1 MQLVVNGVLTYAER
15 IHPDGNIPVVV
26 LPGWGQDSKHW
37 LSFAKRLPAEFECF
51 LLDQPGFGQT
61 QHLPAGAGVTE
72 YVEWLHTWL
81 EKADVKN
88 PVLFGHSFGGQVA
101 VAYAA
106 KYPTKLRRLILLSP
120 GALRNKST
128 KVRVIEQLFR
138 HFGWIKKLTPSGL
151 FQKLRPYLASDDYH
165 QASPEQKAVLSK
177 IVLQDQR
184 SRLSKIQVPTDIIW
198 GEKDSEIPYGAKILA
213 EEIPTSRL
221 FVLYGADHSPQLTA
235 PDKLRPVVTDIL
247 ENL

>member
-15 IHPDGNIPVVV
+15 VHPDGKIAVVI

-37 LSFAKRLPAEFECF
+37 LAFAKRLPQECEFF
-51 LLDQPGFGQT
+51 LLDLPGFGQT
-61 QHLPAGAGVTE
+61 QHLPAGAGVSE

-101 VAYAA
+101 IAYAA
-106 KYPTKLRRLILLSP
+106 KYQDALRHLIVLSP
-120 GALRNKST
+120 SALRNRST
-128 KVRVIEQLFR
+128 KVRIIEQLYR
-138 HFGWIKKLTPSGL
+138 HFGWIKTITPSGL

-177 IVLQDQR
+177 IVLQDLK
-184 SRLSKIQVPTDIIW
+184 SRLSKIEVPTDIIW
-198 GEKDSEIPYGAKILA
+198 GDKDTEIPYGGKILA
-213 EEIPTSRL
+213 EEIPHSRL

-235 PDKLRPVVTDIL
+235 PDKLRPVVTEIL
-247 ENL
+247 EQL

>member
-1 MQLVVNGVLTYAER
+1 MQLVVNGVLSFAER
-15 IHPDGNIPVVV
+15 IHPEGKIPVVI

-37 LSFAKRLPAEFECF
+37 LSFTKRLPLGNEYF
-51 LLDQPGFGQT
+51 LLDLPGFGQT
-61 QHLPAGAGVTE
+61 QHLPVGAGVPE

-106 KYPTKLRRLILLSP
+106 KYPKAIRHLILLSP
-120 GALRNKST
+120 SALRNKST
-128 KVRVIEQLFR
+128 KVRFIEQLYR

-177 IVLQDQR
+177 IVQQDQR
-184 SRLSKIQVPTDIIW
+184 SRLSKIEVPTDIIW
-198 GEKDSEIPYGAKILA
+198 GDKDGEIPYGGKILA
-213 EEIPTSRL
+213 EEIPNTRL
-221 FVLYGADHSPQLTA
+221 FILYGADHSPQLTA
-235 PDKLRPVVTDIL
+235 PDKLRPVVTEIL
-247 ENL
+247 EQL